1 MIIDTKVCYDSHCH
15 LSPDITNESYEE
27 YVKPILESQSWPI
40 NLMMTNHI
48 DKELIVSAINDINIM
63 SNKQIMV
70 NVGIHPWFTHLYTF
84 YKVDEFENIDE
95 FKLFH
100 YKTVLER
107 NSKKNINKNNNGD
120 DLINDSEFKEILGC
134 LPVPISIYET
144 INEFKE
150 IILKSEFSNRINI
163 GEIGLDKLARIPKFG
178 FLGNP
183 IFNSSLNGGLSNFK
197 VKMDHQ
203 IEIFKIQFELA
214 INLSKMNK
222 IPKKISI
229 HCVNCH
235 GKLFEIIKQ
244 FDSLSLTN
252 NEIPAIVM
260 HSYSGSIDNAKML
273 LNQLKHLHVWF
284 GLSDVVNLNKPDNDK
299 IIKLIEIIK
308 DRLLIETDLGIDRML
323 DQHAN
328 YIEVIVKKLAD
339 CNINEITLLDNWRSF
354 TQFAFHV

>member
-15 LSPDITNESYEE
+15 LSPDITNKTYQE
-27 YVKPILESQSWPI
+27 YVKPILETQSWPI

-48 DKELIVSAINDINIM
+48 DKEIIFSLINDINII
-63 SNKQIMV
+63 SNKQIMI
-70 NVGIHPWFTHLYTF
+70 NVGIHPWFTHLFTF
-84 YKVDEFENIDE
+84 FKVEEFENVDE

-107 NSKKNINKNNNGD
+107 SSKKNINEE
-120 DLINDSEFKEILGC
+120 DLNFDSEFKEIIKH
-134 LPVPISIYET
+134 LPIPISIYET
-144 INEFKE
+144 IKEFKE
-150 IILKSEFSNRINI
+150 IILKSKFSNRINI

-183 IFNSSLNGGLSNFK
+183 IFNSNLSVGLSNFK

-203 IEIFKIQFELA
+203 IKIFKIQFELA
-214 INLSKMNK
+214 INLSKLNK

-244 FDSLSLTN
+244 FDSLNLKN
-252 NEIPAIVM
+252 NEIPVIVM

-273 LNQLKHLHVWF
+273 LNQLKNIHVWF
-284 GLSDVVNLNKPDNDK
+284 GLSNVVNLNKSDNDK
-299 IIKLIEIIK
+299 IIKLLDTIK

-323 DQHAN
+323 DQHATYLKEIVDKLVN
-328 YIEVIVKKLAD
+328 YK
-339 CNINEITLLDNWRSF
+339 INEITLLDNWRSF
-354 TQFAFHV
+354 TQFQFYE